1 MAEGKRALLY
11 WLGYALIWLGSV
23 AWLAMNGADWASPIM
38 SLLLFAA
45 LPCALGWWL
54 TRSADPPETPVA
66 RPPLELGA
74 LLVYL
79 ALYAFL
85 FLGPGMSALRAA
97 LAPGAG
103 QDALVLAAKLLV
115 HVGLPAAL
123 LLLLGAQV
131 RPLFDSGLSRRGFWP
146 ALLVLGAYLVALNAM
161 VSPSLANIGA
171 LQPSVPTLV
180 WAVPVFYLLI
190 SLEAG
195 LCEEFLYRAVLQTR
209 LAAWLGSAGAA
220 IPVMALLFALAHAPG
235 LYLRG
240 GPGVDGWSADPIQ
253 VAIFTVATLS
263 PVGLFFGTIW
273 WRTRSL
279 LLVVLLHG
287 AIDVLPNLPRFLQHV
302 AGLGG

>member
-1 MAEGKRALLY
+1 MGEGKRALPY
-11 WLGYALIWLGSV
+11 WLVYAVIWLGAV
-23 AWLAMNGADWASPIM
+23 AWLAMNGADWASPVMALI
-38 SLLLFAA
+38 LFGAV
-45 LPCALGWWL
+45 PSALGWWL
-54 TRSADPPETPVA
+54 TRRADPPETPVA
-66 RPPLELGA
+66 RPGLELGA
-74 LLVYL
+74 VVVYL
-79 ALYAFL
+79 LLYAFL

-97 LAPGAG
+97 LAPGAA
-103 QDALVLAAKLLV
+103 QDALVLAAKLLA

-123 LLLLGAQV
+123 LILLGARV
-131 RPLFDSGLSRRGFWP
+131 RPLFDAGTARKGFWP
-146 ALLVLGAYLVALNAM
+146 ALLVLGAYLVGLNAL
-161 VSPSLANIGA
+161 VSPSLGNIAA
-171 LQPSVPTLV
+171 LHPPVPTLV

-209 LAAWLGSAGAA
+209 LAAWLRSAAAA

-253 VAIFTVATLS
+253 VAVFTVAILS
-263 PVGLFFGTIW
+263 PVGLFFGLVW

-287 AIDVLPNLPRFLQHV
+287 AIDLLPNLPRFLQHV
-302 AGLGG
+302 AGAGG